1 MKLKTTDIIIAP
13 LVTEKSTD
21 LKDKERLLCFKVHR
35 DANKIEIKKAVEE
48 LFKTRVEYV
57 RVLNYKGKQKR
68 FGRFTGRRPNW
79 KKAYVKLKE
88 DAKMVEY
95 IEVV

>member
-1 MKLKTTDIIIAP
+1 MKLKATDIIIAP

-21 LKDKERLLCFKVHR
+21 LKDKERLLCFKIHR

-48 LFKTRVEYV
+48 LFKTQVEYV
-57 RVLNYKGKQKR
+57 RVLNYKGKMKR
-68 FGRFTGRRPNW
+68 FGRFTGRRSGW

>member
-1 MKLKTTDIIIAP
+1 MKLKATEIIIAP

-57 RVLNYKGKQKR
+57 RVLNYKGKMKR
-68 FGRFTGRRPNW
+68 FGRFTGKRPNW

>member
-1 MKLKTTDIIIAP
+1 MKIKATDIIVAP
-13 LVTEKSTD
+13 LVTEKSTG
-21 LKDKERLLCFKVHR
+21 LKEKERLLCFKVHR

-57 RVLNYKGKQKR
+57 RVLNYRGKQKR
-68 FGRFTGRRPNW
+68 FGRFTGRRSAW

>member
-1 MKLKTTDIIIAP
+1 MKRKAADIIVSP

-57 RVLNYKGKQKR
+57 RVLNYKGKMKR
-68 FGRFTGRRPNW
+68 FGRFRPFSSSGRQ
-79 KKAYVKLKE
+79 KE
-88 DAKMVEY
+88 RKPPPPAGNPAR
-95 IEVV
+95 